1 VTPGISRRVNR
12 VEGTWWILVL
22 LYSDERWRDHREK
35 RRSDRTMQEASED
48 GEQKVTAGMES
59 LAVKEEE
66 EEEGEA
72 EEKKQK
78 EEGEEEEEE
87 ERKKEEGEAE
97 EEEQERQDEED
108 EDDDEDWCIP
118 CSDDD
123 VDETEGWMPQPEEI
137 KRLYQLIAS
146 EGSLPLQVDILARR
160 PPTPEPDPEDEES
173 DQEPEEEE
181 EEEERP
187 HVPTEFDFD
196 DEPSTPKNA
205 LIDRRRTPGRSS
217 QKREARLD
225 KVLSDM
231 KRHKKIEEQILKTG
245 RDLFDMD
252 PDSVPTPKRSSAIF
266 PRQRKY

>member
-1 VTPGISRRVNR
+1 
-12 VEGTWWILVL
+12 
-22 LYSDERWRDHREK
+22 
-35 RRSDRTMQEASED
+35 MQDASED
-48 GEQKVTAGMES
+48 GEQKVTSGMES
-59 LAVKEEE
+59 LAVKEKEE
-66 EEEGEA
+66 EEEGETK
-72 EEKKQK
+72 EQNQK
-78 EEGEEEEEE
+78 EGEKEEDEEEEEV
-87 ERKKEEGEAE
+87 EEGGKEKVEEAE
-97 EEEQERQDEED
+97 EAAAAEEDDQNKQDEDD
-108 EDDDEDWCIP
+108 EDDEDWCIP

-123 VDETEGWMPQPEEI
+123 VDETEGWMPPPEEI
-137 KRLYQLIAS
+137 KRLYELIAS

-173 DQEPEEEE
+173 DQEQEEEE

-196 DEPSTPKNA
+196 IDDEPVTPKNS
-205 LIDRRRTPGRSS
+205 LIDRRRTPARS

>member
-1 VTPGISRRVNR
+1 
-12 VEGTWWILVL
+12 
-22 LYSDERWRDHREK
+22 
-35 RRSDRTMQEASED
+35 MQDASED
-48 GEQKVTAGMES
+48 GEQKVTSGMES
-59 LAVKEEE
+59 LAVKEKEEEEEEEAETEEQNQKEEE
-66 EEEGEA
+66 EEEGE
-72 EEKKQK
+72 EREK
-78 EEGEEEEEE
+78 EEDDEA
-87 ERKKEEGEAE
+87 EGEQNR
-97 EEEQERQDEED
+97 QEEED
-108 EDDDEDWCIP
+108 EDDEDWCIP

-123 VDETEGWMPQPEEI
+123 VEETEGWMPQPEEI
-137 KRLYQLIAS
+137 KRLYELIAS
-146 EGSLPLQVDILARR
+146 EGNLPLQVDILARR

-173 DQEPEEEE
+173 DQEQEEEE

-187 HVPTEFDFD
+187 HIPTEFDFD
-196 DEPSTPKNA
+196 DEPVTPKNS
-205 LIDRRRTPGRSS
+205 LIDRRRTPGSSARS

>member
-1 VTPGISRRVNR
+1 
-12 VEGTWWILVL
+12 
-22 LYSDERWRDHREK
+22 
-35 RRSDRTMQEASED
+35 MQEASED

-66 EEEGEA
+66 EEEGET
-72 EEKKQK
+72 EEQNQK
-78 EEGEEEEEE
+78 EEEEEGEEEGAEEE
-87 ERKKEEGEAE
+87 EREKEEGEVE
-97 EEEQERQDEED
+97 EEEQDRQDEED
-108 EDDDEDWCIP
+108 EEEDDEDWCIP

-123 VDETEGWMPQPEEI
+123 VDETEGWMPQTEEI
-137 KRLYQLIAS
+137 KRLYELIAS

-173 DQEPEEEE
+173 DQEQEDEE

-196 DEPSTPKNA
+196 DEPVTPKNS
-205 LIDRRRTPGRSS
+205 LIDRRRTPVRSS

>member
-1 VTPGISRRVNR
+1 
-12 VEGTWWILVL
+12 
-22 LYSDERWRDHREK
+22 
-35 RRSDRTMQEASED
+35 MQDASED

-59 LAVKEEE
+59 LVVKEEA
-66 EEEGEA
+66 EGEA
-72 EEKKQK
+72 EEQTQK
-78 EEGEEEEEE
+78 AEEEEEE
-87 ERKKEEGEAE
+87 EE
-97 EEEQERQDEED
+97 EEEKEREKEEED
-108 EDDDEDWCIP
+108 EAEDEHVQQEEDEEDDEDWCIP

-123 VDETEGWMPQPEEI
+123 VEETEGWMPQPQEI
-137 KRLYQLIAS
+137 RRLYELITS
-146 EGSLPLQVDILARR
+146 DGSLPLQVDILARR
-160 PPTPEPDPEDEES
+160 PPTPEPDQDEES
-173 DQEPEEEE
+173 EQEQEEEE

-187 HVPTEFDFD
+187 QIPTEFDFD
-196 DEPSTPKNA
+196 DEPSTPRNA
-205 LIDRRRTPGRSS
+205 LIDRRRTPGSSARS

>member
-1 VTPGISRRVNR
+1 
-12 VEGTWWILVL
+12 
-22 LYSDERWRDHREK
+22 
-35 RRSDRTMQEASED
+35 MQEASED

-66 EEEGEA
+66 EGEREEQN
-72 EEKKQK
+72 QK
-78 EEGEEEEEE
+78 EEGEEEEAEAEEEE
-87 ERKKEEGEAE
+87 EREKEEEEGEAE
-97 EEEQERQDEED
+97 EEERDRQDEEED
-108 EDDDEDWCIP
+108 EEEEDDDEDWCIP

-123 VDETEGWMPQPEEI
+123 VDETEGWMPQTEEI
-137 KRLYQLIAS
+137 KRLYELIAS

-160 PPTPEPDPEDEES
+160 PPTPEPDPEDEDS
-173 DQEPEEEE
+173 DQEQEEEE
-181 EEEERP
+181 EEEE
-187 HVPTEFDFD
+187 
-196 DEPSTPKNA
+196 
-205 LIDRRRTPGRSS
+205 RSS